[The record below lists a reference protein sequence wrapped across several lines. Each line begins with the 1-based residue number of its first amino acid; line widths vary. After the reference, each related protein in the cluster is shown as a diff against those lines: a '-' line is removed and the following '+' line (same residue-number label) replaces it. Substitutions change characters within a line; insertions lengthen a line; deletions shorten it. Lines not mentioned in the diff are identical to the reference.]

1 VTQKQPRLLRS
12 VNWLEYFPECIGS
25 GTLRAFCDGDV
36 FMHSS
41 KFEAHCTP
49 RFREL
54 FNQFKSHANRMR
66 NCGETEMVSL
76 AARFDA
82 ENAAKTANEA
92 IEKMLKYQKFN
103 GEV

>member
-1 VTQKQPRLLRS
+1 
-12 VNWLEYFPECIGS
+12 
-25 GTLRAFCDGDV
+25 
-36 FMHSS
+36 
-41 KFEAHCTP
+41 
-49 RFREL
+49 
-54 FNQFKSHANRMR
+54 MR